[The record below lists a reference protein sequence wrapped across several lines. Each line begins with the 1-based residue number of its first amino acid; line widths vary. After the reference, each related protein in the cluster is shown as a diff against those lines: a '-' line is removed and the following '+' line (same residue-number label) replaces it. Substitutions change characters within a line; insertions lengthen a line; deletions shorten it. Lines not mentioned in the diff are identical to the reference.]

1 MLLNN
6 LSYGESHTVASNYI
20 NVNVKNL
27 IHHSFNVTLH
37 FFHLAT
43 SRHKVAKVHLDKAP
57 ALFSPEYKPETGFA
71 VETITI
77 VLLMLLAVV
86 VSDSIVRVLPL
97 PVPLPLVQIGLGA
110 AIASVAKVRVELD
123 PDIFFLLFL
132 PPLLFLDGWRIPKEG
147 LFRDKGIIL
156 EMALG
161 LVIFTVLGVG
171 FLVHWMIPSV
181 PLPVAFALAAIVS
194 PTDPIAV
201 SAIAARVPIPS
212 RMMHILEGE
221 SLLNDASGLVCMR
234 FAVAAMLTGTFSFS
248 AAFFTFLWLA
258 FAGIAIGIGVTIGVT
273 RGKAFLTRRLGE
285 ESGSQILISLLI
297 PFGAYLLAEHVHA
310 SGILAAVAA
319 GITMSYAES
328 SSQSLAVTRV
338 RRTAVWDTAQF
349 AANGA
354 IFVLL
359 GEQLPSIFWGAVKN
373 VHANGYSYWWLPVYV
388 GVIFAALV
396 GLRFLWVWASW
407 RYALSR
413 RSDGQQTV
421 VRPSW
426 QLVATMSFA
435 GVRGAITLAGIL
447 TLPLFLNDG
456 SLFPARDLVIFLAAG
471 VIILSLVA
479 ASICLPKLLKNID
492 LPAEDSHQKEEDY
505 ARIAAAEAAIM
516 AIEKAQH
523 DLAAGRADAD
533 IFTDVATR
541 IMELYRKRIDGRMH
555 LGEERELTALSE
567 EIEKRLRI
575 TALKAERQEIY
586 RLVRARRL
594 ESTIASKMVRD
605 IDMMEARYG

>member
-1 MLLNN
+1 M
-6 LSYGESHTVASNYI
+6 
-20 NVNVKNL
+20 
-27 IHHSFNVTLH
+27 
-37 FFHLAT
+37 
-43 SRHKVAKVHLDKAP
+43 
-57 ALFSPEYKPETGFA
+57 
-71 VETITI
+71 ETITV

-86 VSDSIVRVLPL
+86 VSDSIIRMLPV

-110 AIASVAKVRVELD
+110 AIASVTTIRVELD

-161 LVIFTVLGVG
+161 LVILTVVGLG

-201 SAIAARVPIPS
+201 SSIAARVPIPS

-234 FAVAAMLTGTFSFS
+234 FAVAAMLTGSFS
-248 AAFFTFLWLA
+248 LSEAFLTFLWLA
-258 FAGIAIGIGVTIGVT
+258 FAGIAIGVGVTVGVT
-273 RGKAFLTRRLGE
+273 RGKAFLTRHLGE

-297 PFGAYLLAEHVHA
+297 PFGAYLLAEYVHA

-319 GITMSYAES
+319 GITMSYSEITA
-328 SSQSLAVTRV
+328 QSLALTRV
-338 RRTAVWDTAQF
+338 RRTAVWDTVQF
-349 AANGA
+349 AANGT

-359 GEQLPSIFWGAVKN
+359 GEQLPGIFSGAVEN
-373 VHANGYSYWWLPVYV
+373 VQAESSSPWWLLFYV
-388 GVIFAALV
+388 VIIYSAL
-396 GLRFLWVWASW
+396 GALRFLWIWASW
-407 RYALSR
+407 RIALARPASER
-413 RSDGQQTV
+413 QAV
-421 VRPSW
+421 VRPTW
-426 QLVATMSFA
+426 RLIATMSFA

-447 TLPLFLNDG
+447 TLPLFLADG
-456 SLFPARDLVIFLAAG
+456 SLFPARDLVIFLATG
-471 VIILSLVA
+471 VIILSLIM
-479 ASICLPKLLKNID
+479 ASICLPRLLKNID
-492 LPAEDSHQKEEDY
+492 LPIEDSHQKQEDY

-516 AIEKAQH
+516 AVERAQH

-533 IFTDVATR
+533 TYADVAAQ
-541 IMELYRKRIDGRMH
+541 IMELYRKRIDERMH
-555 LGEERELTALSE
+555 LGEEREQAARSE
-567 EIEKRLRI
+567 EIGKLLHI

-594 ESTIASKMVRD
+594 ESTMATKMVRD
-605 IDMMEARYG
+605 IDLLEARYG